1 MSRSSGT
8 LLCVFLL
15 LGICIG
21 IVTATAP
28 EPETENSKALFGT
41 SSILAWRRLWRYHH
55 HVPSFG
61 WWHRHPKNPSPPTH
75 VAPSPSPVDKAVP
88 PSHMASSSTH
98 AAPSPVGDVVSPPHM
113 TVSLAPAPTTS
124 CIKMDDCVSDL
135 ITSVFKRKIS
145 LSTQC
150 CKAVSTISDD
160 CFYKGFVHSKRVPFF
175 LSKVR
180 NYCSHHQGRSM
191 IKS

>member
-15 LGICIG
+15 LGICIS
-21 IVTATAP
+21 IVNATATEAKTDNNK
-28 EPETENSKALFGT
+28 ESFGT
-41 SSILAWRRLWRYHH
+41 SSILSWWRYHH

-61 WWHRHPKNPSPPTH
+61 WWRRHPKKTSPPTH
-75 VAPSPSPVDKAVP
+75 VTLFPSPVDNAVP

-98 AAPSPVGDVVSPPHM
+98 AAPSPVDDVVSPPHLAP
-113 TVSLAPAPTTS
+113 SLSPAPTTS
-124 CIKMDDCVSDL
+124 CINMDDCVSDL

-145 LSTQC
+145 LFTQC

-160 CFYKGFVHSKRVPFF
+160 CFYRGFVHSKRAPFF
-175 LSKVR
+175 LSKAK
-180 NYCSHHQGRSM
+180 NYCSHHQG
-191 IKS
+191 